1 VRGVLGSHGS
11 GLPEPG
17 WELSVQYVEIFL
29 DDPQTFARAYR
40 EYRAA
45 ALAAAQ
51 RVLHDQGA
59 AEDVVQEVFVH
70 LWRRP
75 RSFDER
81 RGSLRSYIT
90 MLARSRAIDRW
101 RSQAVQDSAVERLRL
116 EPSTVHE
123 DSAAERAIAR
133 ERAAWAA
140 RIVDRLPGPQREA
153 VLLAYGAD
161 MSAGEIAAALG
172 VPHGTAK
179 SRVRLGLEKLRAA

>member
-1 VRGVLGSHGS
+1 
-11 GLPEPG
+11 
-17 WELSVQYVEIFL
+17 
-29 DDPQTFARAYR
+29 
-40 EYRAA
+40 
-45 ALAAAQ
+45 
-51 RVLHDQGA
+51 VLHDPGA
-59 AEDVVQEVFVH
+59 AEDVVQDVFAT

-116 EPSTVHE
+116 EPAARE
-123 DSAAERAIAR
+123 EASAAERAIAR
-133 ERAAWAA
+133 QRAAWASA
-140 RIVDRLPGPQREA
+140 VVDRLPAPQREA

-161 MSAGEIAAALG
+161 MSAAEIAVALG

-179 SRVRLGLEKLRAA
+179 SRVRLGLEKLRLAAEGAA

>member
-1 VRGVLGSHGS
+1 MY
-11 GLPEPG
+11 
-17 WELSVQYVEIFL
+17 VQILL
-29 DDPQTFARAYR
+29 DDPHTFSRAYG

-51 RVLHDQGA
+51 GVLHDPGA
-59 AEDVVQEVFVH
+59 AEDVVQEVFVQ

-101 RSQAVQDSAVERLRL
+101 RSQAVQDSVVERLRL
-116 EPSTVHE
+116 EPAARE
-123 DSAAERAIAR
+123 EASAAERVIAR
-133 ERAAWAA
+133 QRAAWAA
-140 RIVDRLPGPQREA
+140 GVVARLPASQREA

-161 MSAGEIAAALG
+161 MSAAEIAAALG

-179 SRVRLGLEKLRAA
+179 SRVRLGLEKLRLAAEGVA

>member
-1 VRGVLGSHGS
+1 
-11 GLPEPG
+11 
-17 WELSVQYVEIFL
+17 
-29 DDPQTFARAYR
+29 
-40 EYRAA
+40 
-45 ALAAAQ
+45 
-51 RVLHDQGA
+51 VLHDHGA

-101 RSQAVQDSAVERLRL
+101 RSQAVHDSAVERLGD
-116 EPSTVHE
+116 EPGVRHE
-123 DSAAERAIAR
+123 ASAADRAIVR

-140 RIVDRLPGPQREA
+140 RVVDRLPAPQREA